1 MPLKKGKSKKTIAK
15 NIKTEIKAGKPQKQS
30 VAIAYSVAGLSKKKK
45 KTAKKKT
52 AKKKTNNESFDSI
65 VNNYLKLFIFGED
78 VMGSQSDQLTP
89 DEKKAAQ
96 DKLKVEQDKI
106 IKLKQATN
114 KKTPELAAGIE
125 IGERLAGKKPSTS
138 GYNI

>member
-15 NIKTEIKAGKPQKQS
+15 NIKTEIEAGKPQKQA

-45 KTAKKKT
+45 KSKKKSV
-52 AKKKTNNESFDSI
+52 KKESFDNI

-96 DKLKVEQDKI
+96 DKLKAEQEKI
-106 IKLKQATN
+106 IKLKQATT
-114 KKTPELAAGIE
+114 KKSPELAAGIE
-125 IGERLAGKKPSTS
+125 IGERLAGKKPSTT